1 MKPQFSPCDIAD
13 CMQLRTVATTLI
25 KLRQNQ
31 TLNTLITTSCSPG
44 EGKTSVAI
52 QLAKAAALEA
62 RLRILLIDFNPNNPV
77 LASLFDVPSTPGF
90 SDYLSGN
97 ATVEEIIK
105 LISPEGPDIVPY
117 GSNPGGLTSRYE
129 PLQLKEKLLAL
140 HSIDGRHYDLLVLDG
155 PSSFYE
161 PDLTLL
167 GSIFDGIVLI
177 IECERTR
184 WEVVRHYQNTLREG
198 NARLIGA
205 VLNKRKYYIPKSLY
219 V

>member
-1 MKPQFSPCDIAD
+1 MKTQISPLDVAD
-13 CMQLRTVATTLI
+13 CIQLGIVATNLI

-52 QLAKAAALEA
+52 QLAYAAAMEA
-62 RLRILLIDFNPNNPV
+62 RLRVLMIDFNPINPV
-77 LASLFDVPSTPGF
+77 LASLFDFPSTPGF

-97 ATVEEIIK
+97 ATAEEIIK
-105 LISPEGPDIVPY
+105 PISPEGPDILPY
-117 GSNPGGLTSRYE
+117 GNILEGLSSRYD
-129 PLQLKEKLLAL
+129 PLQLKEKIAAL
-140 HSIDGRHYDLLVLDG
+140 RSVNGKNYDLLVLDG
-155 PSSFYE
+155 PSSFHE
-161 PDLTLL
+161 PNLTLL
-167 GSIFDGIVLI
+167 GSVFDGIVLI

-198 NARLIGA
+198 NARLIGT